1 MLATAAIAQEKG
13 YAASTIA
20 DITDRAGVDRRAFNS
35 LFSDKQEAYIALIS
49 LGFRRTMAVTIRAFS
64 TGADWPDRIWD
75 AGRAFTQFFQ
85 ANPSLA
91 HVGFVE
97 PYAVGPQAA
106 SQMEGSLIAFTI
118 FLNDGVREAPETAK
132 TGSPRVLEAVATSIL
147 ETGYQEPTAANPRDV
162 TSAAARYV
170 HVPRSRHGRSGGE
183 QVHRGEAGR
192 GEVGR
197 PSGGWGLSTTITPLA
212 NVWASQCVAGLTIN
226 RLCT

>member
-118 FLNDGVREAPETAK
+118 FLKDGVRNAPETA
-132 TGSPRVLEAVATSIL
+132 SAANPRVLEAIAASIL
-147 ETGYQEPTAANPRDV
+147 ETGYHESRAQRIPEMSRLLPHVTFMCLAPVMGAQAADGFIDGKLDG
-162 TSAAARYV
+162 AR
-170 HVPRSRHGRSGGE
+170 
-183 QVHRGEAGR
+183 
-192 GEVGR
+192 
-197 PSGGWGLSTTITPLA
+197 
-212 NVWASQCVAGLTIN
+212 
-226 RLCT
+226 